1 MTVPVE
7 PLPDSL
13 LLRSTFNALENS
25 TSTLKRL
32 SKSVLASSTAYL
44 ALLEQV
50 ERAEADLFSH
60 LGQLGKWL
68 EAGYGLSGF
77 SIWDDEVGIRKV
89 RLDARRRE
97 REEIEVMVE
106 HSLRT
111 VKGELKRNGLAG
123 GNAQAKFEV
132 SRDFPRPLPADGV
145 AKCKAVLPTD
155 IRLPHSKRL
164 FFRLKYPGGTVKLHP
179 RLQSES

>member
-1 MTVPVE
+1 
-7 PLPDSL
+7 
-13 LLRSTFNALENS
+13 
-25 TSTLKRL
+25 
-32 SKSVLASSTAYL
+32 LASSTAYL

-132 SRDFPRPLPADGV
+132 SRNLSRSLR
-145 AKCKAVLPTD
+145 C
-155 IRLPHSKRL
+155 
-164 FFRLKYPGGTVKLHP
+164 
-179 RLQSES
+179 